1 MPAPPLI
8 VLVGPTAVG
17 KTALSLELAER
28 IGGEIVSADSRLLY
42 RGMDIGTAKPT
53 PEERRRI
60 PHHLIDVADPDEVW
74 TVARF
79 QDAAYAAIDA
89 IHRRGRVPLLVGGT
103 GQYIWAVVEGWQ
115 VPRVPPRPQ
124 LRAALEK
131 WGETI
136 GAEALHARLR
146 ALDPQAAAR
155 ILPTNMRRT
164 VRALEVIFSTGRRF
178 SEQQTKKP
186 PPYRIL
192 ILGLSRPRPELHQ
205 RIDARIDAM
214 LAAGWVEEV
223 RALLAAGY
231 SPDLPAMTSIGY
243 AELAAYLRGEIPLE
257 EAVAQ
262 IRKRTRRFVRRQAN
276 WFKETNPRIHW
287 FRADEN
293 TLQNMMPLVR
303 KFLQLDSPAGVIIE
317 AGALQNSAIDE
328 KPSPNTHEEATND

>member
-8 VLVGPTAVG
+8 VLLGATAVG

-53 PEERRRI
+53 PEERQRV
-60 PHHLIDVADPDEVW
+60 PHHLIDVANPDEVW

-79 QDAAYAAIDA
+79 QDAAYAAIAA
-89 IHRRGRVPLLVGGT
+89 IHKRGRVPLLVGGT

-115 VPRVPPRPQ
+115 VPRVPPRPE

-131 WGETI
+131 WGAAI

-146 ALDPQAAAR
+146 SLDPQAAER
-155 ILPTNMRRT
+155 ILPSNMRRT

-178 SEQQTKKP
+178 SEQQTKNP

-192 ILGLSRPRPELHQ
+192 ILGLSRPRAELHQ

-214 LAAGWVEEV
+214 LAAGWIDEV
-223 RALLAAGY
+223 RRLLAAGY
-231 SPDLPAMTSIGY
+231 SPHLPSMTSIGY
-243 AELAAYLRGEIPLE
+243 AELAAYLRGGMTLE

-276 WFKETNPRIHW
+276 WFKETDPRIHW
-287 FRADEN
+287 FRADKHA
-293 TLQNMMPLVR
+293 LQNMMPLVTN
-303 KFLQLDSPAGVIIE
+303 FLQLDSPAGVIIE
-317 AGALQNSAIDE
+317 AGALQDGAIDE
-328 KPSPNTHEEATND
+328 KANSNTHEEASND